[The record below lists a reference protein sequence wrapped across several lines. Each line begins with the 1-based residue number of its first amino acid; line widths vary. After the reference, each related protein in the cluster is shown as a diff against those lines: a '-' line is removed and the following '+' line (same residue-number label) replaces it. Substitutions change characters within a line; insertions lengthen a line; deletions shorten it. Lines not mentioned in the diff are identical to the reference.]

1 MGYDLCGSG
10 FWVGRWRQRD
20 VVVVMVRFEFWVLFG
35 FGFVVICWVDL
46 GGAAMVGRWLCY

>member
-10 FWVGRWRQRD
+10 FWVGRWRRHD